1 MKKLVCKYV
10 LLALLCPC
18 VNPVYAQLSG
28 DNLLFGRIDVEDGL
42 SSNAVYAII
51 QDDLGFLWFGTDNGL
66 NRYDG
71 YNFKIFRN
79 DPADS
84 NSISGD
90 NIWALMLDNAGNIW
104 IGTKEGVLNRYN
116 PETEIFTK
124 WQFKEARSEENSI
137 TCLYQD
143 KQNNIWIG
151 TYRGGLY
158 KLDLQ
163 KNDLQ
168 NWSSDPNDPNSLSY
182 NYVRSISEDNSGNM
196 LIATYYGLNKFNP
209 AISNDF
215 QQYYHN
221 PFDKNSISNNIIWS
235 LSKSSLDSNIIWLG
249 TANGLTKYNLIE
261 NTFSRVDIPNPQNL
275 LYGTSAGIVIEEI
288 IHDEKIIWVNS
299 YAGLL
304 RKNLDSGE
312 TNRFLRDENNLQ
324 SLIDD
329 QINEIFK
336 DRSDVIWI
344 ATDNGLSYLSPKN
357 SRFSSVASSFSDS
370 KRGET
375 LLKKNVTAI
384 TETPDKKLWF
394 GATDGLYYANPENK
408 TVLSFHG
415 FKDTPVWSLVAG
427 SKNDL
432 WAGTFGAGLKQIDLQ
447 TGIISS
453 RDLDYPQA
461 RTQARYYNKSLLKDS
476 KNNIWIGYWGVGAS
490 RYNPSSGEYE
500 NWMNDPEN
508 PKSISNNDV
517 WVIKE
522 DRFGRIWLGTRGGG
536 LNLAYRQAGLFE
548 DADEVIF
555 HHWGQKEIK
564 REGLSSNSIYSICE
578 AKYISSDENETVLWI
593 GTSNGLNKFVIKNKG
608 EDLYNFN
615 VDVFSFSIKDGSPDN
630 SIKSIVEDN
639 NGNLWLG
646 TGQGLSF
653 FNTKNNTFTNFTTA
667 DGLPG
672 SVFNFESAIKT
683 DNNRIFMG
691 TTQGAIFF
699 DPNEITMSAFNPP
712 VVITNFFLFNNP
724 VKAGKDSPLKKSI
737 LLADSV
743 ILTYSQNVFSF
754 EFAALDYNSPQS
766 IQYAY
771 IMEGFDKE
779 WIYSGSGRLAIYTN
793 LDPGEYLFKV
803 KATNADGIWNENDKS
818 VSIII
823 KPPFWMTWWF
833 RGILIFAFLSLGPII
848 YYRRVSQLK
857 KEKTV
862 QVEFSKQLIQS
873 QEDERKRIASELHD
887 SLGQDLLVIKN
898 LALLNKNKDDQ
909 FEEISKTASLALDEV
924 RRISYNLHPYQLD
937 RLGLSKA
944 FSSMFGNIEGASK
957 IKFDLQ
963 VDNIDNLLSKDKEI
977 NIFRIVQECVNN
989 ILKHSGASIATVTV
1003 QHTENQ
1009 IRIEIADNGKGF
1021 DYESAKEQ
1029 SKGLGL
1035 KNLVNRVSLLD
1046 GVIDYS
1052 STSEFATL
1060 IKIQIPVNNEQ

>member
-1 MKKLVCKYV
+1 
-10 LLALLCPC
+10 
-18 VNPVYAQLSG
+18 
-28 DNLLFGRIDVEDGL
+28 
-42 SSNAVYAII
+42 
-51 QDDLGFLWFGTDNGL
+51 
-66 NRYDG
+66 
-71 YNFKIFRN
+71 
-79 DPADS
+79 
-84 NSISGD
+84 
-90 NIWALMLDNAGNIW
+90 
-104 IGTKEGVLNRYN
+104 
-116 PETEIFTK
+116 
-124 WQFKEARSEENSI
+124 
-137 TCLYQD
+137 
-143 KQNNIWIG
+143 
-151 TYRGGLY
+151 
-158 KLDLQ
+158 
-163 KNDLQ
+163 
-168 NWSSDPNDPNSLSY
+168 
-182 NYVRSISEDNSGNM
+182 
-196 LIATYYGLNKFNP
+196 
-209 AISNDF
+209 
-215 QQYYHN
+215 
-221 PFDKNSISNNIIWS
+221 
-235 LSKSSLDSNIIWLG
+235 
-249 TANGLTKYNLIE
+249 
-261 NTFSRVDIPNPQNL
+261 
-275 LYGTSAGIVIEEI
+275 
-288 IHDEKIIWVNS
+288 
-299 YAGLL
+299 
-304 RKNLDSGE
+304 
-312 TNRFLRDENNLQ
+312 
-324 SLIDD
+324 
-329 QINEIFK
+329 
-336 DRSDVIWI
+336 
-344 ATDNGLSYLSPKN
+344 
-357 SRFSSVASSFSDS
+357 
-370 KRGET
+370 
-375 LLKKNVTAI
+375 
-384 TETPDKKLWF
+384 
-394 GATDGLYYANPENK
+394 
-408 TVLSFHG
+408 
-415 FKDTPVWSLVAG
+415 
-427 SKNDL
+427 
-432 WAGTFGAGLKQIDLQ
+432 
-447 TGIISS
+447 
-453 RDLDYPQA
+453 
-461 RTQARYYNKSLLKDS
+461 
-476 KNNIWIGYWGVGAS
+476 
-490 RYNPSSGEYE
+490 
-500 NWMNDPEN
+500 
-508 PKSISNNDV
+508 
-517 WVIKE
+517 
-522 DRFGRIWLGTRGGG
+522 
-536 LNLAYRQAGLFE
+536 
-548 DADEVIF
+548 
-555 HHWGQKEIK
+555 
-564 REGLSSNSIYSICE
+564 
-578 AKYISSDENETVLWI
+578 
-593 GTSNGLNKFVIKNKG
+593 
-608 EDLYNFN
+608 
-615 VDVFSFSIKDGSPDN
+615 VDVFSFSIKDGLPDN

-683 DNNRIFMG
+683 DNKRILMG
-691 TTQGAIFF
+691 TTRGAIFF
-699 DPNEITMSAFNPP
+699 DPNEITMSAFIPT

-779 WIYSGSGRLAIYTN
+779 WIYSGSGRLATYTN

-803 KATNADGIWNENDKS
+803 KATNADGIWNENAKS

-944 FSSMFGNIEGASK
+944 ISSMFGNIEGASK
-957 IKFDLQ
+957 TKFDLQ

-1003 QHTENQ
+1003 QHIGNQ

-1035 KNLVNRVSLLD
+1035 KNLINRVSHLD
-1046 GVIDYS
+1046 GEIDYS